1 MDGLNGAIHRLAL
14 MMECASDNGETTVRV
29 KILFDKTSENKKLH
43 TGWGVSFLVDDRI
56 LFDTGENGAWLIENM
71 KILKVDIDKIEAV
84 VISHDHWDHQGGLW
98 ELLTKKKGLTV
109 YACPNFST
117 EFKEKV
123 KKLKGD
129 IIETKK
135 NIEISK
141 SIFITGEIAGEYK
154 GEYMP
159 EQALVTK
166 TDKGISVITG
176 CAHPGIIK
184 MLNSVKRNFPND
196 DIYAVL
202 GGFHLMDRDK
212 IFIEMVADEF
222 NKIGVK
228 KAGATHCSGPK
239 AEEVFKD
246 KFKNHFLSIKV
257 GMKIRV

>member
-1 MDGLNGAIHRLAL
+1 MKI
-14 MMECASDNGETTVRV
+14 
-29 KILFDKTSENKKLH
+29 KILFDRTSENKKLH
-43 TGWGVSFLVDDRI
+43 TGWGVSFLVDNRI
-56 LFDTGENGAWLIENM
+56 LFDTGENGSWLMENM
-71 KILKVDIDKIEAV
+71 KSLKVDIGKIEAV

-98 ELLTKKKGLTV
+98 ELLKKKHLTV
-109 YACPNFST
+109 YACLNFSA

-141 SIFITGEIAGEYK
+141 GIFITGEIAGEYK
-154 GEYMP
+154 DEYMP

-184 MLNSVKRNFPND
+184 MLNTVKRNFPND

-202 GGFHLMDRDK
+202 GGFHLMDKDK
-212 IFIEMVADEF
+212 IFVEIIADEL

-228 KAGATHCSGPK
+228 KAGATHCSGPR
-239 AEEVFKD
+239 AEEIFKLKYKKD
-246 KFKNHFLSIKV
+246 FLPVKV
-257 GMKIRV
+257 GKEIQV

>member
-1 MDGLNGAIHRLAL
+1 MRIK
-14 MMECASDNGETTVRV
+14 V
-29 KILFDKTSENKKLH
+29 IFDKITENKKLH

-56 LFDTGENGAWLIENM
+56 LFDTGENGSWLMENM
-71 KILKVDIDKIEAV
+71 KILKVDIDRIEAV

-98 ELLTKKKGLTV
+98 TLLRKKKGLTV

-117 EFKEKV
+117 EFKGKV
-123 KKLKGD
+123 KKLNGNLV
-129 IIETKK
+129 EAKK

-159 EQALVTK
+159 EQALVVK

-184 MLNSVKRNFPND
+184 ILNRIKDVFLEEN
-196 DIYAVL
+196 IYICL
-202 GGFHLMDRDK
+202 GGFHLMDKDER
-212 IFIEMVADEF
+212 FIEIIANEF
-222 NKIGVK
+222 KEIGVK

-239 AEEVFKD
+239 AEEIFKD

-257 GMKIRV
+257 GIEIRV